1 VPATRP
7 YPEGCHV
14 CTQPQ
19 SKRADRA
26 GRHRAAAG
34 AALLIA
40 GVGASLLTMTVAAA
54 RITQLRRR
62 IRQHS

>member
-7 YPEGCHV
+7 YPKGCHV

-19 SKRADRA
+19 AKRAD
-26 GRHRAAAG
+26 RHRAAAG